1 MESPPKPTLLM
12 ILSSLRAAHENLLE
26 LTEDDMKE
34 LGDVQKNKADDI
46 VELLEAMDMNIARL
60 KANVDLFA
68 SAKKHLENN
77 KTSLKDHVKFSMNA
91 TQMECVN
98 GNRRSLKLG
107 RRAVFKVYRDP
118 QESDMVI
125 YPGLVQRRIT
135 IDYSWDEIALK
146 QALSDGKPDVSN
158 VCGYEESLV
167 LTTPVVKLP
176 PKGLSGAHL

>member
-77 KTSLKDHVKFSMNA
+77 KTSLKDHVKFSI
-91 TQMECVN
+91 N